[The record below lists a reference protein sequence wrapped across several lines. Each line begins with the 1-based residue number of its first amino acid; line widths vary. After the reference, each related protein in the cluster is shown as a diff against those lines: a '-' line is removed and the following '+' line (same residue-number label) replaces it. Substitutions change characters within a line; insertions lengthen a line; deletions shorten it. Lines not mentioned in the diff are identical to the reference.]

1 MHRLLAVSFIAA
13 TLTTPAF
20 ADDSSAAL
28 GMGGIVLTQN
38 ADIRM
43 ASEDLSLSPKAV
55 HVRYEFVND
64 SDKDIDT
71 IVAFPLPDIDLY
83 EYSESPVGTIV
94 DKSPNFVGFELT
106 VDGHRVDATPE
117 EHAILNGR
125 DVTAEVHAAGLQV
138 NFAGTNLFDRLT
150 KLSSAT
156 RQSLS
161 KAGLVE
167 LEESDAHAKW
177 TATTKFWWHQ
187 HFPAHK
193 TVVIEHSYQ
202 PVTGQ
207 FFFVPE
213 SLTANDP
220 SDRRNAQVYC
230 IDAPT
235 KTAIEAKLAKAR
247 LPGNAESMLNGYE
260 TDFVLKTANNWKGPI
275 GHFHLTVD
283 KLKPDN
289 VVSLCWDG
297 DLKKTGATTFE
308 STRENFAPQ
317 HDIKLLVLETPN
329 PSAQ

>member
-1 MHRLLAVSFIAA
+1 MHRHLALAFAA
-13 TLTTPAF
+13 AFLATPAL

-28 GMGGIVLTQN
+28 GMGGVVLTQN

-64 SDKDIDT
+64 SDKDVDT
-71 IVAFPLPDIDLY
+71 IVAFPLPDIDLW
-83 EYSESPVGTIV
+83 EFSESPVGSIV

-106 VDGHRVDATPE
+106 VDGRRVEATPE
-117 EHAILNGR
+117 EHALLNGR
-125 DVTAEVHAAGLQV
+125 DVTAEVHAAGLPV
-138 NFAGTNLFDRLT
+138 NFAGTNLFDRLS
-150 KLSSAT
+150 KLSPAV

-161 KAGLVE
+161 KEGLVE
-167 LEESDAHAKW
+167 LEDTDAHAKW
-177 TATTKFWWHQ
+177 TATTKFWWRQ
-187 HFPAHK
+187 HFPAHR

-213 SLTANDP
+213 SLTDNDP
-220 SDRRNAQVYC
+220 TDRNAQTFC

-235 KTAIEAKLAKAR
+235 KAAIQAKLAKAR

-260 TDFVLKTANNWKGPI
+260 TDFVIKTANNWKGPI
-275 GHFHLTVD
+275 GHFRLTID

-289 VVSLCWDG
+289 IVSLCWDG
-297 DLKKTGATTFE
+297 DLRKTGATTFE
-308 STRENFAPQ
+308 ATRENFAPQ
-317 HDIKLLVLETPN
+317 HDIKLLVLETP
-329 PSAQ
+329 AQQ